1 MVEKYVQRRANLYSN
16 VGVVLQKSFNPPPE
30 DIEYR
35 SVPSSSSSSF
45 SKFGSPDVALSA
57 LSPRFSC
64 DCLSLLGDD
73 MIGGYEDVKEVF
85 IELPEGLDIAANG
98 Q

>member
-1 MVEKYVQRRANLYSN
+1 M
-16 VGVVLQKSFNPPPE
+16 QKSVNSPLE

-35 SVPSSSSSSF
+35 SVPSSSSSC
-45 SKFGSPDVALSA
+45 SKFGSPGVALSA

-64 DCLSLLGDD
+64 DYLSLLGDD
-73 MIGGYEDVKEVF
+73 MIGGCEDVKEVF

>member
-1 MVEKYVQRRANLYSN
+1 MRVAKVRQFTPR
-16 VGVVLQKSFNPPPE
+16 G
-30 DIEYR
+30 YR
-35 SVPSSSSSSF
+35 IPICSLLPSF

-64 DCLSLLGDD
+64 DCLSLLADD
-73 MIGGYEDVKEVF
+73 MIGGREHVKEVF

>member
-1 MVEKYVQRRANLYSN
+1 MAEKYVQRSANLYSN
-16 VGVVLQKSFNPPPE
+16 VGSVLQKSVNSPLE

-35 SVPSSSSSSF
+35 SVPSSPPSPSSAVLVS
-45 SKFGSPDVALSA
+45 
-57 LSPRFSC
+57 R
-64 DCLSLLGDD
+64 CLLCLRGFDATASLLGDD
-73 MIGGYEDVKEVF
+73 MIGGCEDVKEVF

>member
-1 MVEKYVQRRANLYSN
+1 MREACC
-16 VGVVLQKSFNPPPE
+16 KSPSILPLE

-35 SVPSSSSSSF
+35 SVPSSPP
-45 SKFGSPDVALSA
+45 SPSLAVPVSRYL
-57 LSPRFSC
+57 L
-64 DCLSLLGDD
+64 CLRGR
-73 MIGGYEDVKEVF
+73 EHVKEVF